1 MLVVQLVQSLA
12 ELLGIQTVD
21 KMAMTRDVLLDVLT
35 VDYWVRQKVE
45 VLVASLV
52 QMTADQMV

>member
-1 MLVVQLVQSLA
+1 MVVQLVQSLA